1 MKKEKVNKYVV
12 SRKIL
17 FLSIIIVIPVLALFI
32 WFISGF
38 FGNKITAELKDK
50 FEVQQL
56 NYTKSDSFNDFNLKV
71 DLTSYTKATSS
82 ASGSLSYKLTMS
94 SKTGTSVSNLT
105 AKITVGDYWSH
116 YVAPVKEHTGISLT
130 TSELYKN
137 GSISIAY
144 TNKNGWGIDVK
155 TNEQPN
161 VYLYLTYTYV
171 NEYQSKSTKD
181 CILTY
186 SFESIFTG
194 SIVE

>member
-82 ASGSLSYKLTMS
+82 ASGSLGYKLTMS

-116 YVAPVKEHTGISLT
+116 YVAPVTEYTGISLK
-130 TSELYKN
+130 TSELY
-137 GSISIAY
+137 SF
-144 TNKNGWGIDVK
+144 VQ
-155 TNEQPN
+155 QP
-161 VYLYLTYTYV
+161 YLYSDRICRCLC
-171 NEYQSKSTKD
+171 SAKRFRGAGS
-181 CILTY
+181 
-186 SFESIFTG
+186 SFWS
-194 SIVE
+194 